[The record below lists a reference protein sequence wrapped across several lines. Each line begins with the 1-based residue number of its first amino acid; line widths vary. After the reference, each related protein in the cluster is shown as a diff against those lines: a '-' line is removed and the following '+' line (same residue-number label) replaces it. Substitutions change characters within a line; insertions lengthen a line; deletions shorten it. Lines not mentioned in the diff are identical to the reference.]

1 MAKTYDVYIAKTT
14 YELIYPTQGANR
26 NYLHFDDVSEA
37 SLAYM
42 KAIADLGD
50 FAIAYV
56 ANEESVIGGD
66 YDA

>member
-1 MAKTYDVYIAKTT
+1 MAKTYDVYIAESM
-14 YELIYPTQGANR
+14 YDLIYPTNGAQR
-26 NYLHFDDVSEA
+26 RCLHFEDVLEA

-42 KAIADLGD
+42 KAIADIGD

-56 ANEESVIGGD
+56 ANEERMMGGD